1 MKVKVTHCFRDRE
14 EDLKLREVGE
24 VFETT
29 RSRAKELKSKGFVE
43 EVTEETEKI
52 SKSMKRSA
60 G

>member
-43 EVTEETEKI
+43 EVKDEMKKT
-52 SKSMKRSA
+52 SKSRKRAA